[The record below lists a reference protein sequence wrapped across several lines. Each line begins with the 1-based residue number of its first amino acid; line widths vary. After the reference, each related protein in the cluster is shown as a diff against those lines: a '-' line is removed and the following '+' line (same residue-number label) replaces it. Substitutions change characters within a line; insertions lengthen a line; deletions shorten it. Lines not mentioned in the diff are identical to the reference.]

1 MGGTPQG
8 RSVLRMARGAVRRP
22 LRPDRPAIDSPVGR
36 RSPTPVRCRTIHT
49 AGICVIR
56 EIWYVMKSPTDPT
69 SCKVLVSR
77 RGDRARRNVDTAQG
91 VTLAVKFDAPA
102 GASRSAK
109 RTRNGLVTRNTGAAK
124 QPDVPKPEL
133 AGKRFPSAP
142 ARLSGVKGG
151 GACRRAGWEHE
162 RAVGAA
168 AAKSRG
174 ELGPGNNNR
183 QECPARQSERPI
195 VAMKRVTTAERRGLG
210 ASGADSKE
218 RVV

>member
-1 MGGTPQG
+1 
-8 RSVLRMARGAVRRP
+8 
-22 LRPDRPAIDSPVGR
+22 
-36 RSPTPVRCRTIHT
+36 
-49 AGICVIR
+49 
-56 EIWYVMKSPTDPT
+56 MKSPTDPT

-151 GACRRAGWEHE
+151 GACRRGGWEHE